1 MMILIKLGGS
11 VITDK
16 SNYKV
21 FNKDRVARLCKEIK
35 ASGKDAV
42 IVHGAGSFGHVVAKE
57 FKLQNGYSNDSQ
69 IPAVTKVSHDMRVL
83 NNMVMDSMIEAGIN
97 AVSIPPGAC
106 FEMEDGEL
114 VGDASV
120 LIGYLELGIMPVMF
134 GDVIL
139 DVDKRFGIVSGDKV
153 METLASL
160 FSPESVVFVSD
171 IDGLYDKDPKANKN
185 AKLIET
191 VDNDVLSK
199 VATDITVD
207 DVTGGVRAKMESM
220 LRMTTPDRE
229 CILIN
234 GTVDGRLYE
243 LLSGKD
249 VVCTRA
255 KGGI

>member
-1 MMILIKLGGS
+1 M
-11 VITDK
+11 ITDK

-21 FNKDRVARLCKEIK
+21 FNKDCVARLCKEIK

-57 FKLQNGYSNDSQ
+57 FQLQKGYSNDSQ
-69 IPAVTKVSHDMRVL
+69 IPAVAKVSHDMRVL
-83 NNMVMDSMIEAGIN
+83 NNMVMDAVIGAGMN

-106 FEMEDGEL
+106 FEMENGEL
-114 VGDASV
+114 TGDASV
-120 LIGYLELGIMPVMF
+120 LKGYLELGIMPVMF

-139 DVDKRFGIVSGDKV
+139 DTDKRFGIVSGDKV

-160 FSPESVVFVSD
+160 FSPECVVFVSD

-191 VDNDVLSK
+191 VDNDVLNR

-207 DVTGGVRAKMESM
+207 DVTGGVRAKMETM
-220 LRMTTPDRE
+220 LRMTTSDRE

-234 GTVDGRLYE
+234 GKVEGRLYE

-249 VVCTRA
+249 VKCTRA

>member
-1 MMILIKLGGS
+1 MILIKLGGS

-21 FNKDRVARLCKEIK
+21 FNKDCVARLCKEIK

-57 FKLQNGYSNDSQ
+57 FQLQKGYSNDSQ
-69 IPAVTKVSHDMRVL
+69 IPAVAKVSHDMRVL
-83 NNMVMDSMIEAGIN
+83 NNMVMDAVIGAGMN

-106 FEMEDGEL
+106 FEMENGEL
-114 VGDASV
+114 TGDASV
-120 LIGYLELGIMPVMF
+120 LKGYLELGIMPVMF

-139 DVDKRFGIVSGDKV
+139 DTDKRFGIVSGDKV

-160 FSPESVVFVSD
+160 FSPECVVFVSD

-191 VDNDVLSK
+191 VDNDVLNR

-207 DVTGGVRAKMESM
+207 DVTGGVRAKMETM
-220 LRMTTPDRE
+220 LRMTTSDRE

-234 GTVDGRLYE
+234 GKVEGRLYE

-249 VVCTRA
+249 VKCTRA